1 MSQFDD
7 ADLPPELGEVADRL
21 RTHRYEPSPL
31 ELDQLKTRTMQRG
44 RAAKGG
50 GMRIRTLVTAA
61 ILFAAVGT
69 GSAAALS
76 IGGIQIPLIGTGRP
90 AVTRPAASAA
100 LSMYGNGLTTVSIRC
115 IPISV
120 PLGGSSYCTVR
131 VSPLTSVHT
140 PPTGVITLT
149 STSGGSF
156 DPPFCTLV
164 ADVGNSATC
173 SITYTPTATGTVS
186 AHYSGDANYASNDS
200 VVGAR
205 VSVR

>member
-1 MSQFDD
+1 
-7 ADLPPELGEVADRL
+7 
-21 RTHRYEPSPL
+21 
-31 ELDQLKTRTMQRG
+31 
-44 RAAKGG
+44 
-50 GMRIRTLVTAA
+50 MRIRTLVTAA

-90 AVTRPAASAA
+90 AVARPAASAA

-131 VSPLTSVHT
+131 VTALTTVHT
-140 PPTGVITLT
+140 APTGVVTLT

-156 DPPFCTLV
+156 NPPFCTLV
-164 ADVGNSATC
+164 SDVGNSSTC
-173 SITYTPTATGTVS
+173 SITYTPTASGTVF
-186 AHYSGDANYASNDS
+186 AHYSGDANFAPNDS
-200 VVGAR
+200 LVGAG
-205 VSVR
+205 VTVR